1 MKILVA
7 YIACFFSFT
16 AFAKEVSHELGS
28 ANFEYTPVRVVTLDW
43 ALTETVLSLGIEP
56 IGVADIKGYNS
67 WVAEPE
73 VGDAAIDVGSRRE
86 PNFESLLKLNPD
98 VILISKQMSAAYPQ
112 LNSIAPTLAYSIYNS
127 NKSPFD
133 SAVSI
138 TRDLGDLL
146 DKSTQA
152 ERIISDTQNKLLTN
166 GQKIKEQSANGT
178 QPLLFVRF
186 VDEKTVRIHSDGSL
200 ANDTIE
206 KMGLTN
212 SWQEPTNLWG
222 FTTAGIE
229 KVAEH
234 QKTNLMIFGPLKEIE
249 RKQLLQSPLWQA
261 MEFTRND
268 SVYELPAI
276 WTFGG
281 LIASQRFSDQITS
294 QLTNQSNK

>member
-7 YIACFFSFT
+7 YIACFFSLA

-28 ANFEYTPVRVVTLDW
+28 ASFEQTPVRVVTLDW
-43 ALTETVLSLGIEP
+43 ALTETVLSLGVKP
-56 IGVADIKGYNS
+56 VGVADIKGYNS
-67 WVAEPE
+67 WVIEPE
-73 VGDAAIDVGSRRE
+73 IGGTAIDIGSRRE

-98 VILISKQMSAAYPQ
+98 VILISNQMSAAYPQ

-152 ERIISDTQNKLLTN
+152 DRIIRETKDKLVAN
-166 GQKIKEQSANGT
+166 GQKIKDQSGNSA
-178 QPLLFVRF
+178 QPLLFVGF

-206 KMGLTN
+206 QMGLTN

-249 RKQLLQSPLWQA
+249 KKQLLQSPLWQV

-294 QLTNQSNK
+294 QLTNQPKK